1 MIIHI
6 TDIKHLKQ
14 TNPWVNSA
22 VTWVSKSD
30 ILNTMNYYYILIL
43 YFVCFIN
50 IKYYVLLILYSLQ
63 GHDTSEKPSDII

>member
-14 TNPWVNSA
+14 TNLWVNSV

-30 ILNTMNYYYILIL
+30 ILNTMNYYYFLIL

-63 GHDTSEKPSDII
+63 GHDNSEKPSDII